1 MFPLSQNGKAAKL
14 VAQGLGLSVKS
25 LAEKTKV
32 ERGPRKWKHVHFH
45 KKERTWVGQ
54 KGGDFICS
62 HRTQDEAAKHV
73 AKKLGVTLDPIS
85 LKHGAKFTAATHQS
99 SKYRHVHFHARRNKW
114 YANVRQT
121 HIGSFESELAAAQ
134 SVVSAGHAKDL
145 KSLRKKR
152 HIDGRSGTA
161 LALPRPAGKRMIVRA
176 SSLKASPSVCFR
188 FSS

>member
-14 VAQGLGLSVKS
+14 VAKGLGVSVKS

-73 AKKLGVTLDPIS
+73 AKKLGVTLDSIS

-121 HIGSFESELAAAQ
+121 HIGHLSP
-134 SVVSAGHAKDL
+134 
-145 KSLRKKR
+145 SL
-152 HIDGRSGTA
+152 
-161 LALPRPAGKRMIVRA
+161 PQ
-176 SSLKASPSVCFR
+176 LKAWSAQGMLKTSR
-188 FSS
+188 A